1 MLGSAGMS
9 KSFHLCC
16 FSKIFEVEASNIHM
30 LHLLMK
36 NIKMLVLLQTAD
48 PLTGLRVR
56 MDVNSEEPNDLLTS
70 LLLGGLKA

>member
-1 MLGSAGMS
+1 
-9 KSFHLCC
+9 
-16 FSKIFEVEASNIHM
+16 M

-56 MDVNSEEPNDLLTS
+56 MDVNSEDSNDLLTS

>member
-1 MLGSAGMS
+1 MS
-9 KSFHLCC
+9 ISSFNFCC
-16 FSKIFEVEASNIHM
+16 FSKIFFLEASNIHM